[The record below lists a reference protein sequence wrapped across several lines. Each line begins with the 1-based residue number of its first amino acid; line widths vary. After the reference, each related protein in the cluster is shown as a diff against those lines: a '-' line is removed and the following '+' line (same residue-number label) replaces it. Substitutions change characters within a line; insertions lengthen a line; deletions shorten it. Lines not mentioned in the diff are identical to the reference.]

1 MFSRLLKGNLLLI
14 VFFTVLGLACSTDE
28 AVTTGMLEPE
38 QKISPGTSI
47 RYLALGDSYTAG
59 TGIDTL
65 QSLPRQ
71 LQQALASELT
81 RGVTVQVVARAG
93 WRTDNLINALEEE
106 TLEDSYDFVTLLIGV
121 NNQFQNRPFSQ
132 YEDEFPKLLNRAL
145 NLAGDN
151 PERVVV
157 ISIPDYSYTPF
168 GQNLGFEN
176 ISDEI
181 DGYNNFAKIITEE
194 NGIPFVDITDISR
207 NGLEDTSLV
216 ARDNLHLSEKA
227 YQMFLDRIVPDAISK
242 LKD

>member
-1 MFSRLLKGNLLLI
+1 MLAQLLKFNLLL
-14 VFFTVLGLACSTDE
+14 VASFAMLGLACSTDE
-28 AVTTGMLEPE
+28 TVATDESAPG

-65 QSLPRQ
+65 QSFPRQ
-71 LQQALASELT
+71 LQQTLASELT
-81 RGVTVQVVARAG
+81 RGVTVQVVAQAG
-93 WRTDNLINALEEE
+93 WRTDNLINALNEQA
-106 TLEDSYDFVTLLIGV
+106 LEGTYDFVTLLIGV

-181 DGYNNFAKIITEE
+181 DGYNNFAKTIAEG

-227 YQMFLDRIVPDAISK
+227 YQMFLDRIVPDAITK

>member
-1 MFSRLLKGNLLLI
+1 MASFAM
-14 VFFTVLGLACSTDE
+14 LGLACTTDE
-28 AVTTGMLEPE
+28 AVATDMSEPE
-38 QKISPGTSI
+38 QKISPGTAI

-65 QSLPRQ
+65 QSFPRQ

-81 RGVTVQVVARAG
+81 KGVTVHVVARAG

-132 YEDEFPKLLNRAL
+132 YEDEFPKLLNRAMS
-145 NLAGDN
+145 LAGDD
-151 PERVVV
+151 PERVVA

-168 GQNLGFEN
+168 GQDLGFEN

-181 DGYNNFAKIITEE
+181 DGYNNFAKTIAEG
-194 NGIPFVDITDISR
+194 NGISFVDITDISR
-207 NGLEDTSLV
+207 NGLEDASLV

-227 YQMFLDRIVPDAISK
+227 YQMFLDRIVPDAITK